1 MMSFDVTCSHKSFIL
16 FVGSVVV
23 VLVSYVKH
31 FESLCMKCA
40 THIKW
45 PCLASLHAGH
55 SKVFFEWA
63 DASSQNWPHEGSCT
77 GTHCELSGFVLHWK
91 ICTAAVALWLV
102 SKRLCLFLG
111 KERKRGLWVRN
122 EKRKQEGERKCE
134 KESWQR
140 EQEEGKQ

>member
-55 SKVFFEWA
+55 SKVFLNEPMPAVRTDHMRVAVQGLTVNCQVLFYIGRYAQLQWLCG
-63 DASSQNWPHEGSCT
+63 WLLRGS
-77 GTHCELSGFVLHWK
+77 
-91 ICTAAVALWLV
+91 V
-102 SKRLCLFLG
+102 SF
-111 KERKRGLWVRN
+111 
-122 EKRKQEGERKCE
+122 
-134 KESWQR
+134 
-140 EQEEGKQ
+140 